1 MRIHDHGA
9 FAEKS
14 VKGLGELAEIENA
27 LTRSMRMAFN
37 TWQPGIDQVQK
48 NRATEDKSFTYPA
61 DLENQA
67 GVR

>member
-14 VKGLGELAEIENA
+14 VKGLGELEEIEKCA
-27 LTRSMRMAFN
+27 DQSMRMAFN

-61 DLENQA
+61 DLEES
-67 GVR
+67 GRVR